1 MQGLGRT
8 QDPHYLFKQRI
19 LNIKA
24 SVTRYKIVN
33 EMAEKRENT
42 EVSWRYNVGW
52 EGKRLEFLKV
62 WRRDTN
68 ELQITFL
75 RRGHYSVG
83 IPASELQ
90 GGYCAAGLPIPEES
104 VPLG

>member
-33 EMAEKRENT
+33 EMAEKTENT
-42 EVSWRYNVGW
+42 EVSRRYNCRMGR
-52 EGKRLEFLKV
+52 EKTGILKSLEK
-62 WRRDTN
+62 
-68 ELQITFL
+68 
-75 RRGHYSVG
+75 GH
-83 IPASELQ
+83 
-90 GGYCAAGLPIPEES
+90 
-104 VPLG
+104 